1 MSTKP
6 VSRIRN
12 QVAGA
17 VVESET
23 RPANRDPIRTVALGR
38 DGKELT
44 RKRRS
49 NTNAFFIDP
58 SIIPPGWDYQW
69 NTYSVYN
76 EPAVGQRVH
85 MAENGWR
92 PVPAER
98 HPGYFMPEGHKGD
111 IIRDGLILEERP
123 SPLSE
128 EARMEERAKAVAQK
142 RGARE
147 QFGIQNLPESMST
160 RTTGVAANT
169 YARASY
175 ESGAD
180 IPRPQHTVNI
190 DE

>member
-6 VSRIRN
+6 VSRLRN
-12 QVAGA
+12 AAGA
-17 VVESET
+17 AAESET
-23 RPANRDPIRTVALGR
+23 RPMNRDPIRAVAVGR

-49 NTNAFFIDP
+49 NTNPFYIDP
-58 SIIPPGWDYQW
+58 SIIPDGWEYQW
-69 NTYSVYN
+69 NVYTVYN

-92 PVPAER
+92 PVPAEK

-123 SPLSE
+123 KILSD
-128 EARMEERAKAVAQK
+128 EARMEERSKAVAQK

-147 QFGIQNLPESMST
+147 QFGIQNLPESMSA
-160 RTTGVAANT
+160 RTPGVAANT
-169 YARASY
+169 YARSSI
-175 ESGAD
+175 ESGTD
-180 IPRPQHTVNI
+180 IPRPQHQISV